1 MGFPFWA
8 KEVLVSH
15 GYVHAVAYNVPVDV
29 GGVYVQPGD
38 LIAADL
44 HGVIQ
49 IPLDA
54 AKRLPAA
61 AEALANQEDAVIS
74 VARSAD
80 VSIESLAEAWAESA
94 RRGAKPS
101 Y

>member
-1 MGFPFWA
+1 
-8 KEVLVSH
+8 VSH
-15 GYVHAVAYNVPVDV
+15 GYVHGEAYNVPVDV

-38 LIAADL
+38 MIAADL
-44 HGVIQ
+44 HGAIQ

-54 AKRLPAA
+54 AERLPAA

-74 VARSAD
+74 VAQSGN
-80 VSIESLAEAWAESA
+80 VTVETLAEAWAESA
-94 RRGAKPS
+94 RRGAKSS